1 MGLFLLQLQDWTYKM
16 KTKFWFFA
24 TCSWVCFY
32 SSYKIEHT
40 KWKPNFDQS
49 LKVTIYIRPTT
60 LAASLIILLSEM
72 LNISKK
78 SANNM
83 IFWREILNIQEHFIC

>member
-16 KTKFWFFA
+16 KTKFW
-24 TCSWVCFY
+24 SKSEGHY
-32 SSYKIEHT
+32 LHK
-40 KWKPNFDQS
+40 
-49 LKVTIYIRPTT
+49 T

-78 SANNM
+78 SANNK
-83 IFWREILNIQEHFIC
+83 IFWRKILNIK